1 MEEMQ
6 KDCREQSLPYASRHL
21 HASVQRPLPT
31 ETKALNSNKVSDSL
45 DSGAA
50 PPRTRPHAVAVGA
63 VAGLACG
70 TLSLNAWLVIG
81 TEIGLRVLAL
91 VFVLEALAVAAGAAL
106 AWAWLEQR
114 VFRPLRMLADDVRL
128 ITHGNPAH
136 RIELPDGHQLGR
148 LSESVDT
155 LALEFAR
162 ARSETIKV
170 IETAGARVA
179 RRNARLEAILGDLTE
194 GVVVCTLQHRI
205 VLFNQVAADMLGN
218 SASLG
223 LNRPLTALIQ
233 PAPLRDGL
241 SQLWHGDDTP
251 NSAEVLPFECRP
263 VDDTRAPFE
272 ARMRL
277 VLQPDGACSGYVVSL
292 SGYTSDAGGDSATGA
307 SGVNRLERPVFY
319 DFDLFD
325 RDFDTPDH
333 DIPLASLDFVV
344 FDSETTGLQP
354 SSGDEIVQV
363 AAVRVVNG
371 RILHSEIFDRLA
383 NPGRLI
389 PGIATRIHGITDV
402 MVSDQPPVAEVLKS
416 FHRFAKDEVL
426 VAHNAAFDLKFFA
439 LKEQDTGVSFDQPV
453 LDTLLL
459 SVVIQPDQT
468 AHTLDAI
475 AHRFGISIEGRH
487 TALGDAVA
495 TAQVLIRMIEI
506 LASRGIVT
514 LGDAVEA
521 SNRQLDVRR
530 LQANF

>member
-1 MEEMQ
+1 M
-6 KDCREQSLPYASRHL
+6 
-21 HASVQRPLPT
+21 
-31 ETKALNSNKVSDSL
+31 NSDSP

-50 PPRTRPHAVAVGA
+50 APRTRPHAVAVGA
-63 VAGLACG
+63 IAGLACG
-70 TLSLNAWLVIG
+70 TLILNAWLVVG

-114 VFRPLRMLADDVRL
+114 VFRPLRMLADDVGL
-128 ITHGNPAH
+128 ITHGNSAH

-162 ARSETIKV
+162 ARSETIKI
-170 IETAGARVA
+170 IETAAARVA

-194 GVVVCTLQHRI
+194 AVVVCTLQHRI
-205 VLFNQVAADMLGN
+205 VLFNQVAAGMLGN
-218 SASLG
+218 SETLG

-241 SQLWHGDDTP
+241 SRLWHGDDTP

-263 VDDTRAPFE
+263 VDETLAPFE

-292 SGYTSDAGGDSATGA
+292 SGDTAGAGGDSARGESGA
-307 SGVNRLERPVFY
+307 KRLERPVFY

-344 FDSETTGLQP
+344 FDTETTGLNP
-354 SSGDEIVQV
+354 SSGDEIVQI

-371 RILHSEIFDRLA
+371 RILHSELFDRLA
-383 NPGRLI
+383 NPGRSI
-389 PGIATRIHGITDV
+389 PSVATRIHGITDA
-402 MVSDQPPVAEVLKS
+402 MVSDQPPAVEVVRS
-416 FHRFAKDEVL
+416 FHRFAKDDVL

-439 LKEQDTGVSFDQPV
+439 LKEQATGVSFDQPV

-475 AHRFGISIEGRH
+475 AHRFGITIEGRH

-495 TAQVLIRMIEI
+495 TAQVFIRMIEI
-506 LASRGIVT
+506 LNSRGIVT
-514 LGDAVEA
+514 LSDAVEA
-521 SNRQLDVRR
+521 SNRQREVRR
-530 LQANF
+530 LQENF

>member
-1 MEEMQ
+1 M
-6 KDCREQSLPYASRHL
+6 
-21 HASVQRPLPT
+21 
-31 ETKALNSNKVSDSL
+31 NSDSP

-50 PPRTRPHAVAVGA
+50 APRTRPHAVAVGA
-63 VAGLACG
+63 IAGLACG
-70 TLSLNAWLVIG
+70 TLILNAWLVVG

-114 VFRPLRMLADDVRL
+114 VFRPLRMLADDVGL

-162 ARSETIKV
+162 ARSETIKI
-170 IETAGARVA
+170 IETAAARVA

-205 VLFNQVAADMLGN
+205 VLFNQVAAGMLGN
-218 SASLG
+218 SETLG

-241 SQLWHGDDTP
+241 SRLWHGDDTP
-251 NSAEVLPFECRP
+251 NSAEVLSFECQP
-263 VDDTRAPFE
+263 VDDTRAPFQ

-277 VLQPDGACSGYVVSL
+277 VLQPDGTCSGYVVSL
-292 SGYTSDAGGDSATGA
+292 SGDASVSGRAAGTGTVG
-307 SGVNRLERPVFY
+307 SREFERPVFY

-325 RDFDTPDH
+325 REFDTPLH
-333 DIPLASLDFVV
+333 DTPLASLDFVV
-344 FDSETTGLQP
+344 FDTETTGLRP
-354 SSGDEIVQV
+354 SSGDEIVQI

-383 NPGRLI
+383 NPGRPI
-389 PGIATRIHGITDV
+389 PSVATRIHGITDA
-402 MVSDQPPVAEVLKS
+402 MVSDQPPVPEVVKA
-416 FHRFAKDEVL
+416 FYQFAGDDVL
-426 VAHNAAFDLKFFA
+426 VAHNAAFDLKFFE
-439 LKEQDTGVSFDQPV
+439 LQRPTTGVSFDQPV

-475 AHRFGISIEGRH
+475 AHRFGITIEGRH
-487 TALGDAVA
+487 TALGDSVG

-506 LASRGIVT
+506 LGSLGIVT
-514 LGDAVEA
+514 LGDAVEV
-521 SNRQLDVRR
+521 SNRQLEVRR
-530 LQANF
+530 LQENF